1 MLFFLVQMHHTQ
13 PLRCVMLRSVLRAVS
28 HDCTN
33 VSYTYYAYYYR
44 ESGARATSVRACT
57 RCIPGVLYLARRA
70 RWRGNWALYEVRRR
84 DGGGA
89 RRRMVG
95 SWIEAKVCEAG
106 KLRAVFCF
114 AAF

>member
-1 MLFFLVQMHHTQ
+1 MYPTPTTTTTPTTIASQELERLV
-13 PLRCVMLRSVLRAVS
+13 CVR
-28 HDCTN
+28 
-33 VSYTYYAYYYR
+33 
-44 ESGARATSVRACT
+44 VR
-57 RCIPGVLYLARRA
+57 GVYLACCT
-70 RWRGNWALYEVRRR
+70 WLEEQGRGGTERSSEVRRR